1 MENTSWSNS
10 KQVDK
15 PMRNTHDFQA
25 LIDHKI
31 EGFCRKNGDSNILQP
46 VNYILNLGGKRVR
59 PLLTLMAAD
68 LFSEEIE
75 DVVYP
80 AIAMEIFHNFTLMH
94 DDIMDNA
101 PLRRGHA
108 TVHEKWN
115 RDVAILSGDAMLIQA
130 YQLIIKT
137 KPECLGEVMNIFNKT
152 ALEVC
157 EGQQLDMDFQSR
169 SNVTVDEYVEMI
181 RLKTSVLLG
190 GAMKIGATIAGA
202 SESDSESIYN
212 FAIDLGLSFQLWD
225 DYLDAFGDS
234 SKTGKQTGGD
244 ILADKKTF
252 LMIRAQEKASN
263 GECEILSQCAV
274 GSINGEQ
281 KITTTLDLFKSL
293 GVDAELQSEVER
305 YYKRALQHLDRIQVA
320 DERKMHIRQLALALH
335 HRQF

>member
-1 MENTSWSNS
+1 MQTT
-10 KQVDK
+10 Q
-15 PMRNTHDFQA
+15 DFQA
-25 LIDHKI
+25 LIDQKI
-31 EGFCRKNGDSNILQP
+31 EGFCRKNGDANILQP
-46 VNYILNLGGKRVR
+46 VNYILSLGGKRVR
-59 PLLTLMAAD
+59 PLLTLLAAD
-68 LFSEEIE
+68 LFCDDIE
-75 DVVYP
+75 DAIYP

-137 KPECLGEVMNIFNKT
+137 KPECLGEVMRLFNQT

-157 EGQQLDMDFQSR
+157 EGQQLDMDFQVR
-169 SNVTVDEYVEMI
+169 KNVTVEEYIEMI

-202 SESDSESIYN
+202 SATDSDAIYN

-225 DYLDAFGDS
+225 DYLDAFGDA

-252 LMIRAQEKASN
+252 LMIRAWEKANSAQR
-263 GECEILSQCAV
+263 GVLEQCAK
-274 GSINGEQ
+274 GSMEGDR
-281 KITTTLDLFKSL
+281 KVAITLELFKTL
-293 GVDAELQSEVER
+293 GVDADLRTEVER
-305 YYKRALQHLDRIQVA
+305 YYSRALQHLDSIQV
-320 DERKMHIRQLALALH
+320 ERDRKEHIRLLALALH

>member
-15 PMRNTHDFQA
+15 PMRNTLDFQA

-31 EGFCRKNGDSNILQP
+31 EGFCKKNGDSNILQP

-68 LFSEEIE
+68 LFSDEIE
-75 DVVYP
+75 DAVYP

-137 KPECLGEVMNIFNKT
+137 KPECLGAVMHIFNKT

-169 SNVTVDEYVEMI
+169 SIVTIDEYVEMI

-252 LMIRAQEKASN
+252 LMIRALEKASG
-263 GECEILSQCAV
+263 GEREILSQCAS
-274 GSINGEQ
+274 GTITGDQ
-281 KITTTLDLFKSL
+281 KITTTLEIFKSL
-293 GVDAELQSEVER
+293 GVDAELRSEVER
-305 YYKRALQHLDRIQVA
+305 YYNRALQHLECIQVV

>member
-1 MENTSWSNS
+1 MESTSLSNS
-10 KQVDK
+10 KQVVK
-15 PMRNTHDFQA
+15 PMSTTQDLQT
-25 LIDHKI
+25 LIDKKI
-31 EGFCRKNGDSNILQP
+31 EGFCRKNGDSRILQP

-59 PLLTLMAAD
+59 PLLTLM
-68 LFSEEIE
+68 
-75 DVVYP
+75 
-80 AIAMEIFHNFTLMH
+80 EIFHNCTLMH

-137 KPECLGEVMNIFNKT
+137 KPECLGEVMQIFNPT

-169 SNVTVDEYVEMI
+169 QSVTVDEYVEMI

-202 SESDSESIYN
+202 APEDCHAIYN

-234 SKTGKQTGGD
+234 AKTGKQTGGD

-252 LMIRAQEKASN
+252 LMIRAREKANSDQLN
-263 GECEILSQCAV
+263 VLDACAS
-274 GSINGEQ
+274 GAINGEE
-281 KITTTLDLFKSL
+281 KISATLELLTSL
-293 GVDAELQSEVER
+293 GIDYELKAEVER
-305 YYKRALQHLDRIQVA
+305 YYNRALQHLEAIQVA
-320 DERKMHIRQLALALH
+320 DERKKSIRQLALALH